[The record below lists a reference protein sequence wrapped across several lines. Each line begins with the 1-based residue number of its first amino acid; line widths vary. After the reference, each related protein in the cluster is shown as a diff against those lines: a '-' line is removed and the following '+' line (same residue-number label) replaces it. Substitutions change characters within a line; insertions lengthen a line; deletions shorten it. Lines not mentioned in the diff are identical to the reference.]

1 MKAQPAKTALGIELM
16 KAVTGAKKPN
26 TPTIKA
32 ATNVIQ
38 TEPILLKP
46 IVALLSPQLVL
57 GSPPTAA
64 PTAAAT

>member
-46 IVALLSPQLVL
+46 IVAILSP
-57 GSPPTAA
+57 
-64 PTAAAT
+64 